1 MTNTVHT
8 AAYQYNTAPNDPIN
22 VRHFTLSNGLQL
34 FLSVNPRE
42 PRIFSNIV
50 FRTGSKYDPAETT
63 GLAHYMEHMLF
74 KGTSRIGALN
84 WEQEKPLLEQISE
97 LYEQYRQ
104 TKDPGER
111 ASIYRKIDRIS
122 NEAAQLT
129 APGEYDKLAA
139 AIGAEATN
147 AYTWVEQTVY
157 VNDIPAN
164 ELARWFELE
173 SERFGMMALRLFH
186 TELETVY
193 EEFNISQDSDDRK
206 VYNAIR
212 TALFPD
218 HPYGTQ
224 TTLGSAEHLRNPSM
238 KNIQRFFQTY
248 YVPNN
253 MAVILAGDFDP
264 DEAVALAEKHF
275 GGYQPQPL
283 PPFRYTE
290 QPILTAPVRK
300 EVSGQEAA
308 YVSMAWR
315 LGGSQ
320 TDDPILAALV
330 RDILYN
336 EQAGLIDINLNAPQL
351 VLEASAWTWFY
362 EDYSVLGFHAQP
374 RAGQSLR
381 EAENRLLQQVELLR
395 NGDFPDWLT
404 EGVIRDL
411 RLTDM
416 ELYEHNKHRVHAL
429 AQAFILG
436 VPWHRMVS
444 VIDRMARFSK
454 AEIVEFVRKNL
465 TDGYAVVYKN
475 QGPDPSVIKVEKPA
489 ITPVAIN
496 RESISEYGR
505 VFLDRETP
513 RLQPR
518 FADFDRIG
526 RFDLD
531 KGLKLDYV
539 RNEDNEIFRLD
550 LIFEMGKLHDTL
562 LPLVME
568 YWSYLG
574 TNRYAATEIQQE
586 LFRLG
591 LSLSGESNDEKTF
604 ITLSGLQESFAAGLQ
619 LLDHWLSDLKPDQ
632 AVLKNTI
639 EDLLQKRSDA
649 KQDRQVILRH
659 GMKEYAQY
667 GGKSPFKYR
676 IPEKE
681 LLELEADLM
690 AARLVNLRNYEHK
703 VYYYGPASGEEVA
716 KLINQYHR
724 TSDKRQPVPEVMKF
738 EQVATPENQVFLL
751 DFPIVQTD
759 ALFVSRGAPFF
770 HFEDHVF
777 SAWYNDYFGLGL
789 SSVVF
794 QELRES
800 KALAYNTFARL
811 LSPRRK
817 DQAHY
822 LEAYIGTQPDKLGVA
837 LPAILDIV
845 ENMPAATERIEQ
857 ARMAILRSI
866 ESNHVRPSKLYWEA
880 WAARDLGFDYDLDR
894 DIYARLQSS
903 TAADLIKFQIE
914 RIKNRRFSLLILGSK
929 NHIDRGLLSEIG
941 PVAELTREDV
951 FGY

>member
-1 MTNTVHT
+1 MTNNIRTK
-8 AAYQYNTAPNDPIN
+8 AYQYNIAPNDPIH
-22 VRHFTLSNGLQL
+22 VRHFTLPNGLQL

-74 KGTSRIGALN
+74 KGTSRIGALD
-84 WEQEKPLLEQISE
+84 WEREKPLLEQISE

-104 TKDPGER
+104 TRDPQER
-111 ASIYRKIDRIS
+111 AAIYRQIDRIS

-173 SERFGMMALRLFH
+173 SERFNMMALRLFH

-193 EEFNISQDSDDRK
+193 EEFNISQDNDDRK

-212 TALFPD
+212 AALFPD

-253 MAVILAGDFDP
+253 MAIILAGDFDP

-275 GGYQPQPL
+275 GHYQPQPL
-283 PPFRYTE
+283 PPFQYTE
-290 QPILTAPVRK
+290 QQMLTTPVRK

-330 RDILYN
+330 RDILFN

-351 VLEASAWTWFY
+351 VLEAGAWTWFY
-362 EDYSVLGFHAQP
+362 EDYSVLGLHAQP
-374 RAGQSLR
+374 RAGQSLP
-381 EAENRLLQQVELLR
+381 EVEKLLLQQVELLR
-395 NGDFPDWLT
+395 KGEFPDWLT

-411 RLTDM
+411 RLTVM

-436 VPWHRMVS
+436 VPWARMVS

-454 AEIVEFVRKNL
+454 AEIVEFARKNL
-465 TDGYAVVYKN
+465 TEGYAVVYKN
-475 QGPDPSVIKVEKPA
+475 QGPDPSVLKVEKPA

-496 RESISEYGR
+496 RESISQYGR
-505 VFLDRETP
+505 AFLDRETP
-513 RLQPR
+513 RLQPQ

-531 KGLKLDYV
+531 KGLTLDYV

-562 LPLVME
+562 LPLMMD

-574 TNRYAATEIQQE
+574 TNRYAATGIQQE

-639 EDLLQKRSDA
+639 EDLLQKRADA

-659 GMKEYAQY
+659 GMKEHAQY
-667 GGKSPFKYR
+667 GAHAPFKYR
-676 IPEKE
+676 IAEKE
-681 LLELEADLM
+681 LLELSADDM
-690 AARLVNLRNYEHK
+690 AGKLVNLRNYEHK
-703 VYYYGPASGEEVA
+703 VYYYGPAPGEEVA
-716 KLINQYHR
+716 KLINQFHR
-724 TSDKRQPVPEVMKF
+724 TSDHRLPVPEAMKF
-738 EQVATPENQVFLL
+738 EQVATEKNQVFLL

-759 ALFVSRGAPFF
+759 VLFVSRGTPFF

-817 DQAHY
+817 EQAHY
-822 LEAYIGTQPDKLGVA
+822 LEAYIGTQPDKLADA

-845 ENMPAATERIEQ
+845 ENMPATAERIEQ

-866 ESNHVRPSKLYWEA
+866 ESNYVRPSKLYWEA
-880 WAARDLGFDYDLDR
+880 RAARDLGYNYDLDR
-894 DIYARLQSS
+894 DIYTRLQSS
-903 TAADLIKFQIE
+903 TAADLVKFQTD
-914 RIKNRRFSLLILGSK
+914 RIKNRRFSILILGSK
-929 NHIDRGLLSEIG
+929 NQIDQGLLNEIG
-941 PVAELTREDV
+941 PVSELRKEDV